1 MQNIYPLKW
10 KKRFC
15 NPDLLAGH
23 ISVNSLVC
31 LIQILKYLTQSLIHS
46 FNRYLLNAYF
56 LLGTSIGTKDVL
68 VNKIEK
74 QIPTIVELI
83 FF

>member
-10 KKRFC
+10 KKRFY
-15 NPDLLAGH
+15 NPDVLAGH
-23 ISVNSLVC
+23 ISVNFLVC

-46 FNRYLLNAYF
+46 FNRYLLNTYF
-56 LLGTSIGTKDVL
+56 LLDTSIGTKDVL